1 MELQEK
7 YENHREDCIEKSI
20 NSRLKATVDIEILIR
35 TRKGGIKIMQPARIT
50 SGPAKS
56 MRK

>member
-20 NSRLKATVDIEILIR
+20 NSRLKAIYIL
-35 TRKGGIKIMQPARIT
+35 
-50 SGPAKS
+50 
-56 MRK
+56 